1 MNNNP
6 PSLSQRSR
14 LRGLCNRWHKARGKK
29 VPTCTFCQEP
39 NVKDIKETAQVK
51 SPATIQTQTLEEELK
66 LLKEKAAF
74 RDSAWSCAQAGLSIV
89 EAVRVCKT
97 QLQTFCPMVE
107 QEFGETYNDL
117 VETARLE
124 NLRSIT
130 LAALNAAKEGDTR
143 LLLRLEEKGVFNCW
157 LRQEKEQA
165 QSIRKLSND
174 ELEEKLQVILHARG
188 INPAKLPPTIHFVDS
203 LDGSVMEEQK
213 SEPALEQTEITTDF
227 ARPSERIVEEETTQ
241 QPLSLVEESTTHAP
255 VVFTPQP
262 GGPLHI
268 QERRPVP
275 PRSRKG
281 NSL

>member
-39 NVKDIKETAQVK
+39 NVKDIKETAHVK
-51 SPATIQTQTLEEELK
+51 SPATIQTQTLEDELK
-66 LLKEKAAF
+66 QLKEKAAF
-74 RDSAWSCAQAGLSIV
+74 RDSVWTSAQAGLSIV

-107 QEFGETYNDL
+107 QEFGETYDGL

-165 QSIRKLSND
+165 NSIHRLSNA

-188 INPAKLPPTIHFVDS
+188 INSATLPPTIHFVDS
-203 LDGSVMEEQK
+203 PDESSTEEIPT
-213 SEPALEQTEITTDF
+213 EEQTEITTDF
-227 ARPSERIVEEETTQ
+227 ARQHERIVEEETTQ
-241 QPLSLVEESTTHAP
+241 QPPSLAEESTIHAP
-255 VVFTPQP
+255 VVFTPKP

-268 QERRPVP
+268 QERRPVS
-275 PRSRKG
+275 PRTRKG